1 MAVGGKKTTTTT
13 TKKPQKNNKQT
24 NSSKLGLDFGINSDD
39 SASVRYTETYV
50 NTESDHELKR
60 CGSMVESD
68 QPGWSEDKPFSFL

>member
-1 MAVGGKKTTTTT
+1 MAVGGKKNQQQQQ
-13 TKKPQKNNKQT
+13 KKTPKNNKQT